1 MEIQVHMYFIYSLK
15 SLCCCYTIIIYI
27 NKSLVEGQKCK
38 AQCTSILRK
47 GQCCEQESNTATA
60 NDLESVAVITTFG
73 WQIIALLFTQCVAN
87 I

>member
-1 MEIQVHMYFIYSLK
+1 VEIQVHMYFIYSLK
-15 SLCCCYTIIIYI
+15 SLCCCYTI
-27 NKSLVEGQKCK
+27 SLVEGQKCK

-47 GQCCEQESNTATA
+47 GQHYEQESNTATA
-60 NDLESVAVITTFG
+60 NDSESVAVITTFG